1 MLAFASIF
9 SQEVLWPTQTN
20 KVFSSN
26 FGENRDD
33 HFHMGVDIKTG
44 GKIGIEVLA
53 VEDGYISRIRSN
65 YTGYGKA
72 LYLRTTSC
80 PEVVLKYKAFP

>member
-1 MLAFASIF
+1 MIKTFAMIFMLAFASIF
-9 SQEVLWPTQTN
+9 PQEILWPTQTS

-44 GKIGIEVLA
+44 GKIGIEVF
-53 VEDGYISRIRSN
+53 VECYEKEN
-65 YTGYGKA
+65 VNGK
-72 LYLRTTSC
+72 S
-80 PEVVLKYKAFP
+80 